1 MLITRETDYAL
12 RILRALADG
21 KRHNVK
27 ELCESEAV
35 PLQFAYKILRRMMDA
50 GLVKSVRGVNGGTEL
65 TGDLGDITL
74 LDVIRITESDSYIS
88 DCMNPGYHCTWSAK
102 NCRKCTIHSRLC
114 EIQQKLDQELAKL
127 SIRDL
132 LKTGTDTTRSTP
144 TRSSELRSSCM

>member
-35 PLQFAYKILRRMMDA
+35 PQQFAYKILRRLTDA

-65 TGDLGDITL
+65 AGDLGSITL
-74 LDVIRITESDSYIS
+74 LDVIRITESDYYIS
-88 DCMNPGYHCTWSAK
+88 DCMSPDYACTWSEK

-114 EIQQKLDQELAKL
+114 EIQQKLDQELEKYTEL
-127 SIRDL
+127 TVPDSRNR
-132 LKTGTDTTRSTP
+132 TTTVR
-144 TRSSELRSSCM
+144 

>member
-21 KRHNVK
+21 ERHNVK

-35 PLQFAYKILRRMMDA
+35 PLQFAYKILRKLTEA
-50 GLVKSVRGVNGGTEL
+50 GIVKSVRGVNGGTEL
-65 TGDLGDITL
+65 TADLSRLTL

-88 DCMNPGYHCTWSAK
+88 DCMSPGYHCTWSAK

-114 EIQQKLDQELAKL
+114 GIQQKLDHELAKL

-132 LKTGTDTTRSTP
+132 LKTGPDTTKSAPPRH
-144 TRSSELRSSCM
+144 LN

>member
-35 PLQFAYKILRRMMDA
+35 PLPFAYKILRRLTDA

-88 DCMNPGYHCTWSAK
+88 DCMSPDYPCTWSAN
-102 NCRKCTIHSRLC
+102 NCRKCTIHSRLGK
-114 EIQQKLDQELAKL
+114 IQQKLDQELARV
-127 SIRDL
+127 SIREL
-132 LKTGTDTTRSTP
+132 LENECESQ
-144 TRSSELRSSCM
+144 

>member
-35 PLQFAYKILRRMMDA
+35 PQQFAYKILRRLTDA

-65 TGDLGDITL
+65 AGDLGNITL
-74 LDVIRITESDSYIS
+74 LDVIRITESESNIS
-88 DCMNPGYHCTWSAK
+88 DCMNPDYHCTWSEK

-114 EIQQKLDQELAKL
+114 EIQQKLNQELEKQ
-127 SIRDL
+127 SILEL
-132 LKTGTDTTRSTP
+132 LEKEDA
-144 TRSSELRSSCM
+144 SS

>member
-35 PLQFAYKILRRMMDA
+35 PQQFAYKILRRLTEA
-50 GLVKSVRGVNGGTEL
+50 GLVKSVRGVKGGTEL
-65 TGDLGDITL
+65 TGDLGSITL
-74 LDVIRITESDSYIS
+74 LDVIRITESNSYIS
-88 DCMNPGYHCTWSAK
+88 DCMSPGCRCTWSAK

-114 EIQQKLDQELAKL
+114 KIQNTLNQELARQ
-127 SIRDL
+127 SILDL
-132 LKTGTDTTRSTP
+132 LENDDT
-144 TRSSELRSSCM
+144 SS

>member
-35 PLQFAYKILRRMMDA
+35 PQQFAYKILRRLTDA

-65 TGDLGDITL
+65 AGDLGSITL

-88 DCMNPGYHCTWSAK
+88 DCMSPDYTCTWSEK

-114 EIQQKLDQELAKL
+114 EIQQKLDQELEKQ
-127 SIRDL
+127 SILEL
-132 LKTGTDTTRSTP
+132 LEKEDA
-144 TRSSELRSSCM
+144 SS

>member
-35 PLQFAYKILRRMMDA
+35 PLQFAYKILRKLTEA
-50 GLVKSVRGVNGGTEL
+50 GIVKSVRGVNGGTEL
-65 TGDLGDITL
+65 TADLSRLTL

-88 DCMNPGYHCTWSAK
+88 DCMSPGYHCTWSAK

-114 EIQQKLDQELAKL
+114 GIQQKLDHELAKL

-132 LKTGTDTTRSTP
+132 LKTSPDTTKSAPPRH
-144 TRSSELRSSCM
+144 LN

>member
-1 MLITRETDYAL
+1 MLITRDTDYAL

-35 PLQFAYKILRRMMDA
+35 PQQFAYKILRRLTDA

-65 TGDLGDITL
+65 AGDLGSITL

-88 DCMNPGYHCTWSAK
+88 DCMSPDYACTWSEK

-114 EIQQKLDQELAKL
+114 EIQQKLDQELEKQ
-127 SIRDL
+127 SILDL
-132 LKTGTDTTRSTP
+132 LENEDA
-144 TRSSELRSSCM
+144 SS